1 MSDGAQSHEQPTEA
15 LATDALADALGRR
28 VDPDGPL
35 ALRCHRS
42 NLVNV
47 PAAHLST
54 VAYNEDPKR
63 LRIGA
68 TRREHAALFEALDA
82 SPNADIAADVFQHY
96 MAFTFGINPDHS
108 GSQGLD
114 GKRRFRASYL
124 RLLKGWLFDSNNA
137 EGAVL
142 KGWAESRF
150 GLLPTYHKEPLRRFA
165 SPAWAHYGEQR
176 ASTRFHNNEIDLQL
190 DLMYEYAQWW
200 MRRGWPEAPMPSAAT
215 HIKLYRGVNNFEEHH
230 IVERPDKKTAVLRL
244 NNLCSFSID
253 RDIAGQFGDWILET
267 QVPVPK
273 IVFFRD
279 ILPRYP
285 FQGEGEYLVVGGD
298 YRVAVS
304 SH

>member
-1 MSDGAQSHEQPTEA
+1 MSEA
-15 LATDALADALGRR
+15 GRETAGERQQDALGRK

-35 ALRCHRS
+35 ALRGHRS

-47 PAAHLST
+47 SATQLSM
-54 VAYNEDPKR
+54 VEYNDDPRR

-68 TRREHAALFEALDA
+68 TRRQHAALFEGLDA
-82 SPNADIAADVFQHY
+82 SRTADIAADVFQHY

-108 GSQGLD
+108 GSPGPD
-114 GKRRFRASYL
+114 GKQRFRASFL
-124 RLLKGWLFDSNNA
+124 RLLKGWMFDSNNA

-165 SPAWAHYGEQR
+165 SPAWTHYGEQR
-176 ASTRFHNNEIDLQL
+176 TSTRFHNNEIDLQL
-190 DLMYEYAQWW
+190 DLVYEYAQWW
-200 MRRGWPEAPMPSAAT
+200 MRRGWPDAPMPSAAT
-215 HIKLYRGVNNFEEHH
+215 HIKLYRGVNNFDEHH
-230 IVERPDKKTAVLRL
+230 ILARPDKNSAVLRL
-244 NNLCSFSID
+244 NNLSSFSID

-285 FQGEGEYLVVGGD
+285 FQGEGEYLVIGGD

-304 SH
+304 TF